1 MLPDYPKIKRRADA
15 FLRRYLKNEI
25 SKSAPLLKEIGRTV
39 QHEGDEGTYEDV
51 EGREDHIDYET
62 MSAGLEI
69 TRDEMRHGSF
79 SAVMAK
85 FKRTAESLA
94 EAQGKMMFTTASEA
108 AESAG
113 NVVDA
118 KDMPIREALLEVQRK
133 VQLDFDP
140 RTGEPRHHTMVV
152 NPEMFEKIKDDLEGL
167 ERDPGFLAELA
178 EIRQKK
184 WMDWRDRESR
194 RRLVD

>member
-1 MLPDYPKIKRRADA
+1 M
-15 FLRRYLKNEI
+15 RRYLKDEV
-25 SKSAPLLKEIGRTV
+25 SKSAPLLREIGRTV

-51 EGREDHIDYET
+51 EGREDHIEYET
-62 MSAGLEI
+62 MTAGLEI

-85 FKRTAESLA
+85 FKRMAETLA
-94 EAQGKMMFTTASEA
+94 EAQGKMMFTKASEA
-108 AESAG
+108 AESVG
-113 NVVDA
+113 NVVAA
-118 KDMPIREALLEVQRK
+118 KDKPIREALLEMQRK
-133 VQLDFDP
+133 IQLDFDP

-152 NPEMFEKIKDDLEGL
+152 HPETFEKIKDDLESLDGDS
-167 ERDPGFLAELA
+167 EFLAELS
-178 EIRQKK
+178 EIKQKQ